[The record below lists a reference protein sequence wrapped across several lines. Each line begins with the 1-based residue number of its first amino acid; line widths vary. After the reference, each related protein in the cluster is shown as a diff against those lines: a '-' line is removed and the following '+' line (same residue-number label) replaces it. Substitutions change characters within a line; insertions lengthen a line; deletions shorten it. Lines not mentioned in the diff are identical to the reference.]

1 MDYTIS
7 LSDIQDDKK
16 LIKFLIQKSIKYGK
30 KTNIECSHCG
40 SLKNLSSDCDCVDL
54 NQCYICHEL
63 GSERNYCHSDTY
75 ERFKKLY
82 DKRDKTKYNK
92 KCNK

>member
-1 MDYTIS
+1 MDYTIEI
-7 LSDIQDDKK
+7 SDILDDKK

-30 KTNIECSHCG
+30 KTNKECSHCG
-40 SLKNLSSDCDCVDL
+40 SLKNLSSDCCEYL

-63 GSERNYCHSDTY
+63 ETERNYWHRDTY
-75 ERFKKLY
+75 ERFSKLY